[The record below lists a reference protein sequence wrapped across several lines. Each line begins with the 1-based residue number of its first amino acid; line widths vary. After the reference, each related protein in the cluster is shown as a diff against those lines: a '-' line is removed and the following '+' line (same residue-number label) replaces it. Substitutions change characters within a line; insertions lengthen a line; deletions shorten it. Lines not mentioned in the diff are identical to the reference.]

1 MPRLAML
8 CLTMIGLTGCMTSQ
22 PSTATDRLKPGA
34 AECARQLADGDQ
46 ASARAAC
53 MAHLAMLEAAMN
65 W

>member
-1 MPRLAML
+1 M
-8 CLTMIGLTGCMTSQ
+8 MIGLSGCVTSQ

-34 AECARQLADGDQ
+34 AECARQLADGDP
-46 ASARAAC
+46 ASAREAC